1 MGSMANGCGVKF
13 IAHDQFD
20 GGKNERAFAITG
32 QWQEGVMRVVG
43 PENLATNKPILVP
56 LPKWSDRK

>member
-1 MGSMANGCGVKF
+1 
-13 IAHDQFD
+13 
-20 GGKNERAFAITG
+20 
-32 QWQEGVMRVVG
+32 VVG